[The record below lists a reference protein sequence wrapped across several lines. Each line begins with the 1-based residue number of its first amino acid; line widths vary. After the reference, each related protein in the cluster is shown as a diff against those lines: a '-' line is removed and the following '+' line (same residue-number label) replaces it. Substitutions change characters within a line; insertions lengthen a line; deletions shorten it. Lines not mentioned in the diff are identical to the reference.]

1 MPVVRG
7 ASGVTYT
14 FGPGPPSAAVRL
26 LLIATIGAF
35 GFQLIAGFLPGLG
48 ADPLVRSLD
57 DSIIQWL
64 GMTPALVLRGYVW
77 QMVTYMFLHA
87 GPMHLLFNMLALWMF
102 GVDLEHRWGRTAFFR
117 YYFVCGIGAA
127 LTCIAAA
134 YLPFDGFRYVEG
146 FGGFRTAVASIPTV
160 GASGAI
166 YGLLL
171 AYGMLFPHRIIYLL
185 VFPVPSRIYVIIV
198 GVIVL
203 AQSLGGGGAG
213 VAHFAHLGGLIFG
226 YLYLS
231 LGRGGPWAEI
241 KYRYVKWR
249 MNRLRKRFDVHDG
262 GRRWD
267 SRVH

>member
-1 MPVVRG
+1 MPVVSRS
-7 ASGVTYT
+7 ASVTYSL
-14 FGPGPPSAAVRL
+14 GPGYPTPAVKQ
-26 LLIATIGAF
+26 LLIVTIAAF
-35 GFQLIAGFLPGLG
+35 LLQYIGDFIAVDRDVVGRVISLNSWAVTWLGLTPARFFTGFL
-48 ADPLVRSLD
+48 
-57 DSIIQWL
+57 
-64 GMTPALVLRGYVW
+64 W
-77 QMVTYMFLHA
+77 QPVSYLFLHA
-87 GPMHLLFNMLALWMF
+87 DILHVAFNMLALWMF
-102 GVDLEHRWGRTAFFR
+102 GVDLERRWGRTAFLR

-127 LTCIAAA
+127 LTVLLVSLLPFAAA
-134 YLPFDGFRYVEG
+134 AEMYRK
-146 FGGFRTAVASIPTV
+146 PTI

-171 AYGMLFPHRIIYLL
+171 AYGMLFPHRTIFLM
-185 VFPVPSRIYVIIV
+185 VFPVPARVYVIIV

-203 AQSLGGGGAG
+203 LQASGGGGG
-213 VAHFAHLGGLIFG
+213 GIAHFAHLGGLVAG

-231 LGRGGPWAEI
+231 MGRGGGLWAEI